1 MPRVTVYF
9 SEKSAEDMR
18 LFRWLVRLPPY
29 QRGRHFK
36 RLALAR
42 LINGSG
48 RPKLKKAPEPSQT
61 VPKAKSS
68 DGLTPSSSTFVP
80 MNLADTQAAFLR
92 AINKSG

>member
-29 QRGRHFK
+29 QRSRHFK

-42 LINGSG
+42 LINGAG
-48 RPKLKKAPEPSQT
+48 RPRSKRAGNPAQTTPKTKIRHALIPS
-61 VPKAKSS
+61 
-68 DGLTPSSSTFVP
+68 PSAFVP
-80 MNLADTQAAFLR
+80 LSLAETQAAFFR
-92 AINKSG
+92 AIKKP

>member
-29 QRGRHFK
+29 QRSRHFK

-42 LINGSG
+42 LMNGGG
-48 RPKLKKAPEPSQT
+48 RQGSKRTGALVQTAPKPKTRGVLIPST
-61 VPKAKSS
+61 
-68 DGLTPSSSTFVP
+68 STFVP
-80 MNLADTQAAFLR
+80 MSLSETQTAFFR
-92 AINKSG
+92 AIKR

>member
-29 QRGRHFK
+29 QRSRHFK

-42 LINGSG
+42 LINEAG
-48 RPKLKKAPEPSQT
+48 RPGSKRAGKPSQT
-61 VPKAKSS
+61 VLKADTS
-68 DGLTPSSSTFVP
+68 DTLLSTTSIFVP
-80 MNLADTQAAFLR
+80 ISLAETQAAFLQ
-92 AINKSG
+92 AIKRL

>member
-42 LINGSG
+42 LINGAG
-48 RPKLKKAPEPSQT
+48 RPGAKRTGPLAHA
-61 VPKAKSS
+61 VPNPRTREATIP
-68 DGLTPSSSTFVP
+68 LTSTFVP
-80 MNLADTQAAFLR
+80 MSLAETQAALSR
-92 AINKSG
+92 AIKKS

>member
-42 LINGSG
+42 LINGAG
-48 RPKLKKAPEPSQT
+48 RPGAKRTEALAKTAPKPRTHDALIPST
-61 VPKAKSS
+61 
-68 DGLTPSSSTFVP
+68 STFVP
-80 MNLADTQAAFLR
+80 MSLAETQAAFFR
-92 AINKSG
+92 AIKKS

>member
-29 QRGRHFK
+29 QRGRNFK

-42 LINGSG
+42 LINGAG
-48 RPKLKKAPEPSQT
+48 RSRSKRVGEPAQT
-61 VPKAKSS
+61 VPKAKIR
-68 DGLTPSSSTFVP
+68 DAHIPSPSTFMPV
-80 MNLADTQAAFLR
+80 NLAETQAAFLR
-92 AINKSG
+92 AIKKP

>member
-9 SEKSAEDMR
+9 SEKSADDMR

-42 LINGSG
+42 LINGAG
-48 RPKLKKAPEPSQT
+48 RPGSQRTGALAKTAPKPRTREATIPST
-61 VPKAKSS
+61 
-68 DGLTPSSSTFVP
+68 STFVP
-80 MNLADTQAAFLR
+80 MSLAETQAAFFR
-92 AINKSG
+92 AIKKP

>member
-9 SEKSAEDMR
+9 SEKSADDMR

-42 LINGSG
+42 LINGAG
-48 RPKLKKAPEPSQT
+48 RPGAKRTGPLVHA
-61 VPKAKSS
+61 VPNPRTREATIP
-68 DGLTPSSSTFVP
+68 LTSTFVP
-80 MNLADTQAAFLR
+80 MSLAETQAALSR
-92 AINKSG
+92 AIKKS